1 MQPRIACFT
10 ISGFVRCVQPNARFR
25 RETQDMAESDRQLS
39 YRKEVNG
46 RQKNCQD
53 SIDRGASGESKA
65 QLLRQI
71 DAAEKLL
78 EAIKTFKRESEG
90 ISY

>member
-1 MQPRIACFT
+1 
-10 ISGFVRCVQPNARFR
+10 
-25 RETQDMAESDRQLS
+25 MADSDHQI
-39 YRKEVNG
+39 KCE
-46 RQKNCQD
+46 RQKDWRD
-53 SIDRGASGESKA
+53 SVDKGASGESKA

-90 ISY
+90 IAY